1 MTEEPQR
8 HWDRVYSD
16 KAPGEVSWFQ
26 SEPRPSLAAL
36 VRFDVPHT
44 APFVDIGGG
53 ASNPVDALLA
63 GGWRDVTVV
72 DIAAPAL
79 AAAQARL
86 GEAAAGVH
94 WEIADIT
101 RWNPPR
107 RYGVWH
113 DRAVFHFSQSRS
125 SGTPIAVR
133 WWPEPRPMRSSSSPP
148 LRLMGQKNAAACRC
162 SATMRQALPLHS
174 GVRSHCWATGARN
187 TSPRGAPR
195 RNSAG
200 ARSGERHSPSRK
212 ALCRD
217 ADCGSF
223 ASVVLCSRC
232 ARKRH
237 RGSHQNQRRTIPQR
251 SPCGERQ
258 QFEAG
263 GEDPFLRQ
271 AGVFDHRHR
280 RIAS

>member
-16 KAPGEVSWFQ
+16 KAPGEVSWFE

-36 VRFDVPHT
+36 ARFDVPHT

-113 DRAVFHFSQSRS
+113 DRAVFHFLTEPEQRDAYRRALVAGTASDALVIIATFAPDGPEKC
-125 SGTPIAVR
+125 SGLPVQRHDAA
-133 WWPEPRPMRSSSSPP
+133 S
-148 LRLMGQKNAAACRC
+148 LAAALG
-162 SATMRQALPLHS
+162 SAFTLLGDWREEHLTP
-174 GVRSHCWATGARN
+174 WGAAQKF
-187 TSPRGAPR
+187 SWCVFR
-195 RNSAG
+195 R
-200 ARSGERHSPSRK
+200 
-212 ALCRD
+212 
-217 ADCGSF
+217 
-223 ASVVLCSRC
+223 
-232 ARKRH
+232 
-237 RGSHQNQRRTIPQR
+237 
-251 SPCGERQ
+251 
-258 QFEAG
+258 EA
-263 GEDPFLRQ
+263 
-271 AGVFDHRHR
+271 
-280 RIAS
+280 